1 MTRTHSDTGAVSH
14 ENEGKTPRKAAL
26 SGWIGSVL
34 EYYDFT
40 LYSQAA
46 ALVFPVVFFP
56 TGDPTVALISSL
68 ATYAVGYVARPIGA
82 IVLGNWGDK
91 HGRKNVLVIAMLL
104 MGLSTLAVGFL
115 PTYDQI
121 GLWAPLILV
130 FLRLIQ
136 GFAVAG
142 ELGGASAMIVEH
154 APAGR
159 RGFFAS
165 FGLQG
170 TQAGSIIATA
180 VFIPLTA
187 VLTDE
192 AFIEWGWRI
201 PFMLSAVVVLAGFL
215 IRKHVEE
222 PPAYTRSLAVQQA
235 QNRQAPIVE
244 LFKNNGWT
252 VFRAILM
259 TLANVAGVTTLV
271 FGTSFAT
278 QEAYGVAMPASTFLW
293 VPLIANVAAVIVI
306 PVFGMLSDKIGR
318 RTLMIVGSFG
328 SGLVAIGYLT
338 AIQSGNL
345 VLTIVLAI
353 LMMGVLFQMWNA
365 TFATFFQELF
375 PTQTRV
381 TGFAVSQNVGL
392 MIVAF
397 LPSIFTFVAPP
408 GSDNVPLVVGG
419 LTLAIATVSALAT
432 LLTPETRGKDIETHD

>member
-1 MTRTHSDTGAVSH
+1 MTRTQSDTGAVSH

-408 GSDNVPLVVGG
+408 GSENVPLVVGG

-432 LLTPETRGKDIETHD
+432 LFTPETRGKDIENHD

>member
-1 MTRTHSDTGAVSH
+1 
-14 ENEGKTPRKAAL
+14 
-26 SGWIGSVL
+26 
-34 EYYDFT
+34 
-40 LYSQAA
+40 
-46 ALVFPVVFFP
+46 
-56 TGDPTVALISSL
+56 
-68 ATYAVGYVARPIGA
+68 
-82 IVLGNWGDK
+82 
-91 HGRKNVLVIAMLL
+91 
-104 MGLSTLAVGFL
+104 
-115 PTYDQI
+115 
-121 GLWAPLILV
+121 
-130 FLRLIQ
+130 
-136 GFAVAG
+136 
-142 ELGGASAMIVEH
+142 MIVEH

-192 AFIEWGWRI
+192 AFLEWGWRI
-201 PFMLSAVVVLAGFL
+201 PFMLSAFVVLAGFL

-235 QNRQAPIVE
+235 QNRQAPVVE

-328 SGLVAIGYLT
+328 SGLVAIGYLS

-353 LMMGVLFQMWNA
+353 LMMGVLFQTWNA

-381 TGFAVSQNVGL
+381 TGFAISQNVGL

-419 LTLAIATVSALAT
+419 LTLAIATVSVLAT
-432 LLTPETRGKDIETHD
+432 LLTPETRGKDIETHV

>member
-222 PPAYTRSLAVQQA
+222 PPAYTRSLAVQHA

>member
-1 MTRTHSDTGAVSH
+1 MSH

-222 PPAYTRSLAVQQA
+222 PPAYTRSLAVQHA

>member
-1 MTRTHSDTGAVSH
+1 MTRTQSDTSPVSP

-121 GLWAPLILV
+121 GIWAPLILV

-222 PPAYTRSLAVQQA
+222 PPAYTRSLEVLQSEK
-235 QNRQAPIVE
+235 RSAPVVE

-306 PVFGMLSDKIGR
+306 PIFGMISDKIGR

-328 SGLVAIGYLT
+328 SGLVAIGYLS

-345 VLTIVLAI
+345 VLTIALAI

-381 TGFAVSQNVGL
+381 TGFAISQNVGL

-419 LTLAIATVSALAT
+419 LTLAIATISALAT
-432 LLTPETRGKDIETHD
+432 LFTPETRGKDIETHS

>member
-1 MTRTHSDTGAVSH
+1 MTRTQSDTGAVSQ

-235 QNRQAPIVE
+235 QNRQAPVIE

-381 TGFAVSQNVGL
+381 TGFAISQNVGL

-432 LLTPETRGKDIETHD
+432 LFTPETRGKDIENHD

>member
-1 MTRTHSDTGAVSH
+1 MTRTQSDTGAVSQ

-235 QNRQAPIVE
+235 QNRQAPVVE

-381 TGFAVSQNVGL
+381 TGFAISQNVGL

-432 LLTPETRGKDIETHD
+432 LFTPETRGKDIENHD

>member
-1 MTRTHSDTGAVSH
+1 MTRTQSDTGAVSQ

-235 QNRQAPIVE
+235 QNRQAPVIE

-328 SGLVAIGYLT
+328 SGLVAIGYLS

-381 TGFAVSQNVGL
+381 TGFAISQNVGL

-432 LLTPETRGKDIETHD
+432 LFTPETRGKDIENHD

>member
-1 MTRTHSDTGAVSH
+1 MSH

-408 GSDNVPLVVGG
+408 GSENVPLVVGG

-432 LLTPETRGKDIETHD
+432 LFTPETRGKDIENHD

>member
-1 MTRTHSDTGAVSH
+1 MTRTQSDTGAVSQ

-235 QNRQAPIVE
+235 QNRQAPVVE

-381 TGFAVSQNVGL
+381 TGFAISQNVGL

-432 LLTPETRGKDIETHD
+432 LLTPETRGKDIENHD

>member
-1 MTRTHSDTGAVSH
+1 MSH

>member
-1 MTRTHSDTGAVSH
+1 MTRTQSDTGAVSH

-432 LLTPETRGKDIETHD
+432 LFTPETRGKDIENHD

>member
-1 MTRTHSDTGAVSH
+1 MTRTQSDTGAVSQ

-104 MGLSTLAVGFL
+104 MGLSTIAVGFL

-235 QNRQAPIVE
+235 QNRQAPVIE

-328 SGLVAIGYLT
+328 SGLVAIGYLS

-381 TGFAVSQNVGL
+381 TGFAISQNVGL

-432 LLTPETRGKDIETHD
+432 LFTPETRGKDIENHD

>member
-1 MTRTHSDTGAVSH
+1 MTRTHSDTTAVPQ

-235 QNRQAPIVE
+235 QKRQAPVVE

-306 PVFGMLSDKIGR
+306 PIFGMISDKIGR

-345 VLTIVLAI
+345 ALTIALAI

-381 TGFAVSQNVGL
+381 TGFAISQNVGL

-432 LLTPETRGKDIETHD
+432 LLTPETRGKDIETHV

>member
-1 MTRTHSDTGAVSH
+1 MTRTQSDTTVASQ

-192 AFIEWGWRI
+192 AFLEWGWRI
-201 PFMLSAVVVLAGFL
+201 PFMLSAFVVLAGFL

-235 QNRQAPIVE
+235 QNRQAPVVE

-328 SGLVAIGYLT
+328 SGLVAIGYLS

-381 TGFAVSQNVGL
+381 TGFAISQNVGL

>member
-1 MTRTHSDTGAVSH
+1 MTRTQSDTGAVSQ

-235 QNRQAPIVE
+235 QERQAPVIE

-381 TGFAVSQNVGL
+381 TGFAISQNVGL

-432 LLTPETRGKDIETHD
+432 LLTPETRGKDIENHD

>member
-1 MTRTHSDTGAVSH
+1 MTRTQSDTGAVSQ

-222 PPAYTRSLAVQQA
+222 PPAYTRSLAVRQA
-235 QNRQAPIVE
+235 QNRQAPVVE

-381 TGFAVSQNVGL
+381 TGFAISQNVGL

-419 LTLAIATVSALAT
+419 LTLAIATVSALTT
-432 LLTPETRGKDIETHD
+432 LFTPETRGKDIENHD